1 MAAGGAPKQAHRG
14 GGGGGGGG
22 AGGGAGGGNADRKR
36 RRAKYLPHNQKKAV
50 IEHGQKGFL
59 VTCVGGKERASIQE
73 ISNVLEEFFERP
85 STSTSA
91 PVEKGPDDRTGA
103 SGASDHSDEESEED
117 ESDESEDEGARKVS
131 KVAPPAASTI
141 SSEGKSRGGGID
153 ELLAAEID
161 EIRTKKKARFSGCE
175 TGCHGVVF
183 VRMLKDAAAQRS
195 PMELA
200 EAIVRDA
207 AATKK
212 SRTRYSM
219 RLIPVETTCY
229 ASPAEVEKAAQ
240 SMVARHFPTGEGCPT
255 FKFAVAI
262 EARANTSIDKMALIN
277 AVAKIVPQP
286 HSVDLKNP
294 QKTILMQIV
303 KTTCALGVVRD
314 FKELAKYN
322 LRMLT
327 NPELEKKPPS
337 SKETSSKPEADTLE
351 HPVQKDAP
359 SPTADTTAVDTAP
372 SVGSEVKLDDSK
384 AADIDKTS
392 GETKADS

>member
-1 MAAGGAPKQAHRG
+1 MGAEGGKTRRVASG
-14 GGGGGGGG
+14 GS
-22 AGGGAGGGNADRKR
+22 ADRKR

-50 IEHGQKGFL
+50 ISHGQQGFL

-73 ISNVLEEFFERP
+73 ISNVLDEFFDRP
-85 STSTSA
+85 STLPPLGLPIRIEA
-91 PVEKGPDDRTGA
+91 EDARGFDDRTGN
-103 SGASDHSDEESEED
+103 SGTSEHSEESGDD
-117 ESDESEDEGARKVS
+117 ESDESDDEGARKVS
-131 KVAPPAASTI
+131 KLAPPAVAPIST
-141 SSEGKSRGGGID
+141 EVKSRSGGID

-183 VRMLKDAAAQRS
+183 VRMFKDAAAQRS

-200 EAIVRDA
+200 EAIIRDA

-229 ASPAEVEKAAQ
+229 ASAAEVAKAAKA
-240 SMVARHFPTGEGCPT
+240 MVARHFPVGEGYPT

-262 EARANTSIDKMALIN
+262 EARANTSIDKMELIN

-286 HSVDLKNP
+286 HSVDLRNP
-294 QKTILMQIV
+294 QKTILLQIV
-303 KTTCALGVVRD
+303 KTTCALGIVRE

-327 NPELEKKPPS
+327 NPELEKQP
-337 SKETSSKPEADTLE
+337 SKEPSLIPGGAPVDPLVRTDTPRINASSAADVTSDKLE
-351 HPVQKDAP
+351 DNQ
-359 SPTADTTAVDTAP
+359 
-372 SVGSEVKLDDSK
+372 DSK
-384 AADIDKTS
+384 N
-392 GETKADS
+392 ENDSENKQEFKSDEGTLS